1 MPAGILVEAGIALSK
16 DPALMSRIVY
26 VNGAYV
32 PEEQATIS
40 IFDRGFIFG
49 DGVYEATAVIDGTL
63 VDAGAHLARLARSC
77 KEISLDLPWS
87 QAELIGIHQELIRR
101 NALIEGSIYLQ
112 VTRGAADR
120 DFLFPKQAASTLV
133 MFPQPRRFVDSPAAK
148 TGIKVASAPD
158 LRWARRDIKSVN
170 LLPSV
175 LAKQAAMEKGAQE
188 VWTTEDGV
196 VTEGGS
202 STAWIVKDKT
212 LISRPLSEKVLPG
225 ITRQAVLAFL
235 RESGFTFDQR
245 PFTLTEAYAA
255 DEAFITSAT
264 NFVMPVVEIDG
275 NTIGSGHPGPTA
287 ARLREI
293 YIGFARKGGAL
304 G

>member
-1 MPAGILVEAGIALSK
+1 
-16 DPALMSRIVY
+16 MSRIVY

-49 DGVYEATAVIDGTL
+49 DGVYEATSVLDGNL
-63 VDAGAHLARLARSC
+63 VDVGAHLARLERSC
-77 KEISLDLPWS
+77 SEINLSLPWS
-87 QAELIGIHQELIRR
+87 RANLIEIHRELIHR
-101 NALIEGSIYLQ
+101 NNLQEGSIYLE

-120 DFLFPKQAASTLV
+120 DFVFPKQAEPTLV
-133 MFPQPRRFVDSPAAK
+133 MFTQARRYVDAPAAK
-148 TGIKVASAPD
+148 TGIKVVSAPD

-170 LLPSV
+170 LMASV
-175 LAKQAAMEKGAQE
+175 LAKQVAAEKGAQE
-188 VWTTEDGV
+188 VWFVQDGAI
-196 VTEGGS
+196 TEGGS
-202 STAWIVKDKT
+202 STAWIVKDRT

-225 ITRQAVLAFL
+225 VTRASVLAFTT
-235 RESGFTFDQR
+235 ESGFGFDQR
-245 PFTLTEAYAA
+245 TFTLLEALAA

-275 NTIGSGHPGPTA
+275 QPIGTGSPGA
-287 ARLREI
+287 ATNRLRTL
-293 YIGFARKGGAL
+293 YIEFARKGGAL

>member
-1 MPAGILVEAGIALSK
+1 
-16 DPALMSRIVY
+16 
-26 VNGAYV
+26 
-32 PEEQATIS
+32 
-40 IFDRGFIFG
+40 
-49 DGVYEATAVIDGTL
+49 
-63 VDAGAHLARLARSC
+63 
-77 KEISLDLPWS
+77 
-87 QAELIGIHQELIRR
+87 
-101 NALIEGSIYLQ
+101 
-112 VTRGAADR
+112 
-120 DFLFPKQAASTLV
+120 
-133 MFPQPRRFVDSPAAK
+133 
-148 TGIKVASAPD
+148 
-158 LRWARRDIKSVN
+158 VN

-202 STAWIVKDKT
+202 STAWIVKDKS

-235 RESGFTFDQR
+235 EESGFAFDQR

-275 NTIGSGHPGPTA
+275 HKIGTGAPGPTA
-287 ARLREI
+287 GRLREL
-293 YIGFARKGGAL
+293 YLGFARKGGAL